1 MSRATKDVRLC
12 ATVQSKAWMDG
23 SSRETGLEVSE
34 VEKETKKPGWQTD
47 PQMQEELSSERSDD

>member
-1 MSRATKDVRLC
+1 
-12 ATVQSKAWMDG
+12 MDG
-23 SSRETGLEVSE
+23 SSRGTGLEVSE